1 MLGPSCPAK
10 PQEQGWV
17 LSAAGMY
24 GQVVTHEEKPDRDG
38 SNDTNIFKSSGAF
51 AIGPPHIKKRLN
63 QVCTKYIHSNIYSLC
78 VCAYAKIFSLLRHE
92 TNSVVLPVNPISKFY
107 LTR

>member
-1 MLGPSCPAK
+1 MLGPLCPAK

-24 GQVVTHEEKPDRDG
+24 GQLVTHEEEPDMDG

-63 QVCTKYIHSNIYSLC
+63 QVCTKPLPTQIYTVC
-78 VCAYAKIFSLLRHE
+78 VFVHMLKYFL
-92 TNSVVLPVNPISKFY
+92 Y
-107 LTR
+107 